1 VRHSAIYRGEIRHR
15 RFAPVENSFRYGL
28 FMMYLD
34 LSELAGLF
42 RGVRFWS
49 AERPNLAYLKREDH
63 LGDPSV
69 PLETAVRDLV
79 EERLGS
85 RPAGPVRMLAHLRY
99 FGHCFNPV
107 SFFYCYSPCGE
118 KLETIVAEVRN
129 TPWMERH
136 YYVMGEGTSEARGKG
151 WRRHRFR
158 KAFHVSPFLP
168 MELDYDWRFKEPGE
182 TIHVHMIGLAEGRRL
197 LDATLSLRR
206 EPLTAA
212 SLQRVLLHYPFMTVK
227 VVAAIHW
234 QALRLAAKRAPFF
247 VHPSKRPAKTGG

>member
-1 VRHSAIYRGEIRHR
+1 MTHSAIYRGEVRHR
-15 RFAPVENSFRYGL
+15 RFAPVENSFRYRL

-34 LSELAGLF
+34 LSELPGLF
-42 RGVRFWS
+42 EGARFWS
-49 AERPNLAYLKREDH
+49 ADRPNLAWLRREDH

-79 EERLGS
+79 EERLGT

-107 SFFYCYSPCGE
+107 SFFYCYSPGGE

-129 TPWMERH
+129 TPWKERH
-136 YYVMGEGTSEARGKG
+136 CYVMGEATGEATGNG

-182 TIHVHMIGLAEGRRL
+182 TINVHMIDSRQGLRL
-197 LDATLSLRR
+197 FDATLALRR
-206 EPLTAA
+206 EPLTEA
-212 SLQRVLLHYPFMTVK
+212 SLRRVLLHYPLMTVK

-247 VHPSKRPAKTGG
+247 VHPSKRTKTAGG

>member
-1 VRHSAIYRGEIRHR
+1 MTHSGIYRGEVRHR

-34 LSELAGLF
+34 LSELPGLF
-42 RGVRFWS
+42 DGVRFWS
-49 AERPNLAYLKREDH
+49 ADRPTLAWLRREDH

-69 PLETAVRDLV
+69 PLETAVRDLI

-85 RPAGPVRMLAHLRY
+85 RPAGPIRMLAHLRY

-107 SFFYCYSPCGE
+107 SFFYCYSPGGE

-136 YYVMGEGTSEARGKG
+136 CYVLGEGSSEARGKG

-168 MELDYDWRFKEPGE
+168 MEIDYDWRFREPGE
-182 TIHVHMIGLAEGRRL
+182 TINVHMISLAEGRRL
-197 LDATLSLRR
+197 LDATLSLQR
-206 EPLTAA
+206 EPLTAD
-212 SLQRVLLHYPFMTVK
+212 SLQRVLLHYPFMTIK

-234 QALRLAAKRAPFF
+234 QALRLAVKRAPFF
-247 VHPSKRPAKTGG
+247 IHPKERR